1 MAEILTKEEIEKI
14 VKEAV
19 KREIKEMLKG
29 EKLFEIFEE
38 STAARVIRI
47 EEQVKSIKDTVI
59 LIEEH
64 NTERHKLLQR
74 QLEEKHKEI
83 DRRITSIERC
93 LARLEWFLI
102 TSLAAI
108 IGILIKVFF
117 L

>member
-1 MAEILTKEEIEKI
+1 M
-14 VKEAV
+14 
-19 KREIKEMLKG
+19 
-29 EKLFEIFEE
+29 EE
-38 STAARVIRI
+38 STAAIVIRI
-47 EEQVKSIKDTVI
+47 EEQVKSIRETVT

-64 NTERHKLLQR
+64 NI
-74 QLEEKHKEI
+74 EKHKEI
-83 DRRITSIERC
+83 DKRITSIERR